1 VKAAGRYAE
10 PLAIARWDTY
20 CRFWPPGEE
29 VPGLALHDSFGIPY
43 SIAIG
48 ILLASTWPR
57 SKWIA
62 QADQRQ
68 WQLFAV
74 GCGFI
79 AQPAQATRPW
89 FLQGRSGR
97 PHHAALAP
105 LDSLDSLFL
114 LDASAFPLGQV
125 IVVAAQDRLDVLL
138 KVFTE
143 LADFFSQYFLWFR
156 PPAFSFHLPFTN
168 SLNQGLNPFA
178 QKSMTPKPV

>member
-1 VKAAGRYAE
+1 VTLRA
-10 PLAIARWDTY
+10 
-20 CRFWPPGEE
+20 FQ
-29 VPGLALHDSFGIPY
+29 
-43 SIAIG
+43 
-48 ILLASTWPR
+48 PR

-114 LDASAFPLGQV
+114 LDATAFPLGQV

-143 LADFFSQYFLWFR
+143 LADFFLNTFFGFGLRHSVFTYLSQIALIKV
-156 PPAFSFHLPFTN
+156 S
-168 SLNQGLNPFA
+168 
-178 QKSMTPKPV
+178 TPLLRKA